1 MVSKE
6 EFLVYFQNETNSLNK
21 DNLYVIYEYLNKDY
35 PELHLDT
42 DFDFIDERKIDYLF
56 LLSDALAQDVKE
68 VQQYHCGW
76 GLPSEYRYFY
86 SLMYKFPINMD
97 RRQQRKI
104 KDYFQMKT
112 KMVRDYYSLSNYI
125 KIILGHLIPVKKD
138 IIDEFNKKISSSV
151 ELVKQKRDEKI
162 VNTQKKEKEKIVI
175 TDNKGGIY
183 GIYENSELVYIGMTM
198 RPFEVRWKEHQE
210 RIEKGSTE
218 LALYG
223 LIDANAKIEFKKL
236 LELDKMECNDK
247 ITKRDLQAM
256 EFALIQ
262 EHRPKYNFAGRS
274 QPYQF

>member
-6 EFLVYFQNETNSLNK
+6 EFLVHFQNETNSLNK

-35 PELHLDT
+35 PGLHLDT

-68 VQQYHCGW
+68 VQQYRCGW
-76 GLPSEYRYFY
+76 GLPLEYKYFY
-86 SLMYKFPINMD
+86 FIMYKFPLNMD

-104 KDYFQMKT
+104 REYFQIKT
-112 KMVRDYYSLSNYI
+112 KMARDYYSLSNYV
-125 KIILGHLIPVKKD
+125 KIVLGHLIPVKKD

-151 ELVKQKRDEKI
+151 ELMKQKRDEKI
-162 VNTQKKEKEKIVI
+162 ANTQKSEKKKIVI

-183 GIYENSELVYIGMTM
+183 GIYENNELVYIGMTM
-198 RPFEVRWKEHQE
+198 RPFEARWKEHQE
-210 RIEKGSTE
+210 KIEEGSTE

-262 EHRPKYNFAGRS
+262 EHRPKYNFAGKTT
-274 QPYQF
+274 PYVF